1 VKNNLCIGGYMI
13 EIHPDELFSKLYEN
27 ATTRKKKTLELIN
40 NACKKQSES
49 DIKDFSI
56 GTIARLI
63 ADDDGPSEQ
72 ALRNKN
78 GEDYRALINQWA
90 EYYKVTTK
98 KPKKERKS
106 TVNDDILASISDP
119 TTKALVGMLISENKK
134 LKRENSLLKE
144 QTTFTIDMRPINDT
158 SRNKDVVITEPF
170 YNNLTDTEIDALRNA
185 ISNEF
190 MNHQGWTTDNY
201 GRVKENGIQVY
212 KAGYVTAIQKI
223 LNEI

>member
-1 VKNNLCIGGYMI
+1 MI
-13 EIHPDELFSKLYEN
+13 KIHPDELFSKLYEN
-27 ATTRKKKTLELIN
+27 ASTRKKKTLELIN

-63 ADDDGPSEQ
+63 ANDGGPSEQ

-78 GEDYRALINQWA
+78 AEDYRTLISQWA
-90 EYYKVTTK
+90 KYYKTTTK
-98 KPKKERKS
+98 KPKKEKTS
-106 TVNDDILASISDP
+106 TVNEDILSSISNP
-119 TTKALVGMLISENKK
+119 TTKALVGMLMAENKK

-144 QTTFTIDMRPINDT
+144 QTTFTIDMRPTNDI
-158 SRNKDVVITEPF
+158 SSNKDVVIVGSS
-170 YNNLTDTEIDALRNA
+170 YNLTDTEIDALENA

-190 MNHQGWTTDNY
+190 MSHQGWTTDNY

-223 LNEI
+223 LNGI

>member
-1 VKNNLCIGGYMI
+1 MI
-13 EIHPDELFSKLYEN
+13 EMHPDELFSKLCED
-27 ATTRKKKTLELIN
+27 ASTRKKKTLELIHN
-40 NACKKQSES
+40 TCKKQSES

-56 GTIARLI
+56 GTIARMI
-63 ADDDGPSEQ
+63 ADEGGLSEQ

-78 GEDYRALINQWA
+78 AEDYRALISQWA
-90 EYYKVTTK
+90 GYCNTTTK
-98 KPKKERKS
+98 KPKKERTS

-144 QTTFTIDMRPINDT
+144 QTTFTIDMRPTNEL
-158 SRNKDVVITEPF
+158 SRNKDTIIVETS
-170 YNNLTDTEIDALRNA
+170 YNLTDTEIDALRNA
-185 ISNEF
+185 ISTEF
-190 MNHQGWTTDNY
+190 MNHQGWTSDNY

-223 LNEI
+223 LNEK